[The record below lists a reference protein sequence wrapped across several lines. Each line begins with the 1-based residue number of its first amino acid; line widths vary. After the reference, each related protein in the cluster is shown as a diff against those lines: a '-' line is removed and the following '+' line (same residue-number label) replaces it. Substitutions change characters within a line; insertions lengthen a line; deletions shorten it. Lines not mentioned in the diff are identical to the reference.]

1 MIKVDKKN
9 KWAVDLAIH
18 IPMPSFEIKI
28 TNTEKEEI
36 ENVEL
41 TYIHTDDASE
51 INHTSDVEESKQS
64 DHE

>member
-28 TNTEKEEI
+28 TNTDKEEI

-41 TYIHTDDASE
+41 TYTR
-51 INHTSDVEESKQS
+51 SDVTETPAPEDDGQ
-64 DHE
+64 